1 MGEVVVELRNVEG
14 TGAAVGFAGQHSVLV
29 DRPEGRAGGTGL
41 GFNGA
46 ELLGLALGG
55 CFANDLRYMAE
66 KMGVEVARLHIRVRV
81 TLGGE
86 PLVATDAAVETD
98 VALASGGDPAE
109 LIARAKADCTIANS
123 LQRGVRVEFS

>member
-1 MGEVVVELRNVEG
+1 MSEVTVELRSVEG
-14 TGAAVGFAGQHSVLV
+14 TGAALGWAGQHSVLV
-29 DRPEGRAGGTGL
+29 DRPAGRAGGTGL

-55 CFANDLRYMAE
+55 CFANDLRYTAE
-66 KMGVEVARLHIRVRV
+66 SMGVEVARLHIKVRV

-86 PLVATDAAVETD
+86 PLVATDAAVEAD
-98 VALASGGDPAE
+98 VALADGGDPAE

-123 LQRGVRVEFS
+123 LQRGVRVDFA